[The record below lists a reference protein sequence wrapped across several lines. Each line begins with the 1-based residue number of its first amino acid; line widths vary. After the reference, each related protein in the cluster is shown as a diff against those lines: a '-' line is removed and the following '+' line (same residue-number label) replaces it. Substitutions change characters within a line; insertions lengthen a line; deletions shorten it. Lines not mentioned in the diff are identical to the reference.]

1 MKRVLSVF
9 LSFVLIFSLAS
20 CVAEEAKT
28 ENDTTILLK
37 IGSPTM
43 TVNGT
48 EMPIDEQGTVP
59 VIVNDRTL
67 RRCVRWWNKWAARSA
82 GTAKPKK

>member
-20 CVAEEAKT
+20 CAAEEAKA

-37 IGSPTM
+37 IGSPTISDGRPRLEREGFGKLSGVFQS
-43 TVNGT
+43 TRR
-48 EMPIDEQGTVP
+48 IK
-59 VIVNDRTL
+59 RT
-67 RRCVRWWNKWAARSA
+67 AI
-82 GTAKPKK
+82 

>member
-20 CVAEEAKT
+20 CAAEEAKT

-37 IGSPTM
+37 IGSPTISDGRPRGFGKLSGVFQS
-43 TVNGT
+43 TRR
-48 EMPIDEQGTVP
+48 IK
-59 VIVNDRTL
+59 RT
-67 RRCVRWWNKWAARSA
+67 AI
-82 GTAKPKK
+82 

>member
-20 CVAEEAKT
+20 CAAEEAKT

-48 EMPIDEQGTVP
+48 EMPIDEQGS
-59 VIVNDRTL
+59 
-67 RRCVRWWNKWAARSA
+67 VRWWNKWAARSA

>member
-28 ENDTTILLK
+28 EN
-37 IGSPTM
+37 
-43 TVNGT
+43 
-48 EMPIDEQGTVP
+48 
-59 VIVNDRTL
+59 
-67 RRCVRWWNKWAARSA
+67 
-82 GTAKPKK
+82 